1 MGSSVACITALITK
15 YTYIRQ
21 HPSLETALFILMSY
35 STFLA
40 AEAIGFAGIVS
51 LLFCGNYCFMDKTL
65 LYMHVIHY
73 LLFELKVYFRLIT
86 LLTICLRSLSYK
98 QKKYC

>member
-1 MGSSVACITALITK
+1 MGSSVACVTALITK

-51 LLFCGNYCFMDKTL
+51 LLFCGNYCFQNTKP
-65 LYMHVIHY
+65 
-73 LLFELKVYFRLIT
+73 YFI
-86 LLTICLRSLSYK
+86 YV
-98 QKKYC
+98 